1 VHSLIQEFA
10 VIARQVHASDDFDDS
25 LARITATVVHAVG
38 GCESASITLI
48 NQAGPVTRGDRPH
61 AGPCSGPS
69 MAPVDR
75 TAVSTARCPKHVLLP
90 AHPGRGP
97 EPDTRRDEPL
107 RHQTPGV
114 RDPGPGCWPS
124 CCRPWGVV
132 IDAARQQE
140 QLRAAIASR
149 QVIGEV
155 VGILRAQSDLSSA
168 QALEMLSRASRRT
181 QPNSGISPSRSRTG
195 PEQGASPSDSPSPA
209 PRTRRRPYPP
219 TGASKGATRA
229 TTAGPTNAGPA
240 HSDVLRHHTGCP
252 RQDSNLRHTV

>member
-1 VHSLIQEFA
+1 MSSCRLTLDAAPNQTLGGMNLYATKPRAFGTQDQDAGHPA
-10 VIARQVHASDDFDDS
+10 VV
-25 LARITATVVHAVG
+25 
-38 GCESASITLI
+38 
-48 NQAGPVTRGDRPH
+48 
-61 AGPCSGPS
+61 
-69 MAPVDR
+69 
-75 TAVSTARCPKHVLLP
+75 
-90 AHPGRGP
+90 PGA
-97 EPDTRRDEPL
+97 
-107 RHQTPGV
+107 
-114 RDPGPGCWPS
+114 
-124 CCRPWGVV
+124 VV

-229 TTAGPTNAGPA
+229 TTAGTTNAGPA
-240 HSDVLRHHTGCP
+240 HSDVLRHHRVPPAGFEPATHGLGNRCSIP
-252 RQDSNLRHTV
+252 